1 MASRSDPNNR
11 LPSEPYDQVHLQL
24 ERLLNS
30 VQFRN
35 SRRCQA
41 LLREVTERTLSGD
54 TAGLKERTLGVT
66 VFGRPP
72 DYDSNQDPIIRSTA
86 AEVRKKIAQYYQ
98 EPQHQSEL
106 RIELIAG
113 SYVPEFRTVTVEPA
127 VAQPARRR
135 PGKGLGYLA
144 LLMAG
149 ACGLASVVWYP
160 NWKKPATDRFWM
172 PTLKAPGDVLIC
184 VGQPVAYNLRSSEA
198 QDRVQSMTDHSVT
211 PAPWP
216 GQETIALNQM
226 VVLWDRYVALGDAFC
241 LVRLTGF
248 LEKHGKRYRIRGEG
262 STSFPDL
269 RETAAVLIGAFDNQ
283 WTLRVASKSR
293 FTFSKDSAH
302 QTDMVHDRDHPERT
316 DWKLT
321 GAWPYWDI
329 QNDYAIVSRVLD
341 VNTDRPLV
349 IAAGITQY
357 GTMAAGEFLTDPDY
371 FSEVLPKLP
380 KNWEKRNMQIVL
392 RVPVVDRAS
401 GRPRV
406 LDTYVW

>member
-1 MASRSDPNNR
+1 
-11 LPSEPYDQVHLQL
+11 
-24 ERLLNS
+24 
-30 VQFRN
+30 
-35 SRRCQA
+35 
-41 LLREVTERTLSGD
+41 
-54 TAGLKERTLGVT
+54 
-66 VFGRPP
+66 
-72 DYDSNQDPIIRSTA
+72 
-86 AEVRKKIAQYYQ
+86 
-98 EPQHQSEL
+98 
-106 RIELIAG
+106 
-113 SYVPEFRTVTVEPA
+113 
-127 VAQPARRR
+127 
-135 PGKGLGYLA
+135 
-144 LLMAG
+144 
-149 ACGLASVVWYP
+149 
-160 NWKKPATDRFWM
+160 
-172 PTLKAPGDVLIC
+172 
-184 VGQPVAYNLRSSEA
+184 
-198 QDRVQSMTDHSVT
+198 
-211 PAPWP
+211 
-216 GQETIALNQM
+216 
-226 VVLWDRYVALGDAFC
+226 
-241 LVRLTGF
+241 VRLTGF

>member
-1 MASRSDPNNR
+1 
-11 LPSEPYDQVHLQL
+11 
-24 ERLLNS
+24 
-30 VQFRN
+30 
-35 SRRCQA
+35 
-41 LLREVTERTLSGD
+41 VTERTLTGD
-54 TAGLKERTLGVT
+54 TSGLKERTLGVS
-66 VFGRPP
+66 VFGRSP
-72 DYDSNQDPIIRSTA
+72 DYDSNQDPIVRSTA

-113 SYVPEFRTVTVEPA
+113 SYVPEFHA
-127 VAQPARRR
+127 VAVDPVLATQTAKTRRQPARRFV
-135 PGKGLGYLA
+135 YLA
-144 LLMAG
+144 LAV
-149 ACGLASVVWYP
+149 AAASGLALAVWYP
-160 NWKKPATDRFWM
+160 TWRQPATDRFWT

-198 QDRVQSMTDHSVT
+198 QDRVQSMTDHSST

-216 GQETIALNQM
+216 GQETIALNQL

-241 LVRLTGF
+241 LIRMAGF
-248 LEKHGKRYRIRGEG
+248 LDKHGKRYRVRGEG
-262 STSFPDL
+262 SISFPDL

-283 WTLRVASKSR
+283 WTLRVAGKSR
-293 FTFSKDSAH
+293 FTFVKDSAH
-302 QTDMVHDRDHPERT
+302 DTDMVYDRDHPERT
-316 DWKLT
+316 EWKLT

-329 QNDYAIVSRVLD
+329 PNDYAIVSRVLD

-357 GTMAAGEFLTDPDY
+357 GTTAAGEFLTDPEY
-371 FSEVLPKLP
+371 FSDVLPKLP
-380 KNWEKRNMQIVL
+380 KNWEKRNLQIVL